1 MSRYDADNVYCYE
14 DSVVLRNK
22 LGITDQL
29 LLEKFESDITSSRLI
44 ELELKPINGKF
55 DLKHLQA
62 IHFAIFQDIYDWA
75 GKIRTVDISR
85 ENSRFANMRMLD
97 SASRKL
103 FMNLAKENLFKN
115 QNSQDISSRLA
126 HYLSEINVL
135 HPFRDGNGR
144 VQRVFIAQLALASGF
159 KLSYSD
165 LKQLEM
171 YDAMEKAFFG
181 DETQL
186 ASLILEKLT
195 TKK

>member
-1 MSRYDADNVYCYE
+1 
-14 DSVVLRNK
+14 
-22 LGITDQL
+22 
-29 LLEKFESDITSSRLI
+29 LI
-44 ELELKPINGKF
+44 ELELKPIQGKF

-62 IHFAIFQDIYDWA
+62 IHHAVFQDVYDWA

-85 ENSRFANMRMLD
+85 ENSRFANIRMID
-97 SASRKL
+97 SASKKL
-103 FMNLAKENLFKN
+103 FTNLVKENLFKN
-115 QNSQDISSRLA
+115 QNTQKVSSRLA

-144 VQRVFIAQLALASGF
+144 VQRVFIAQLALALGY

-165 LKQLEM
+165 LKQSEM
-171 YDAMEKAFFG
+171 YEAMEKAFFG

>member
-22 LGITDQL
+22 LGITNQL

-85 ENSRFANMRMLD
+85 ENSRFANMRMID
-97 SASRKL
+97 SASKKL
-103 FMNLAKENLFKN
+103 FTNLAKENLFTN
-115 QNSQDISSRLA
+115 QNIQEISLKLA

-144 VQRVFIAQLALASGF
+144 VQRVFVAQLALAAGY

-165 LKQLEM
+165 LKQSEM
-171 YDAMEKAFFG
+171 YEAIEHAFFG
-181 DETQL
+181 NEIPL
-186 ASLILEKLT
+186 SKLILEKLT
-195 TKK
+195 SNK

>member
-55 DLKHLQA
+55 DLKHIQA

-115 QNSQDISSRLA
+115 QN
-126 HYLSEINVL
+126 
-135 HPFRDGNGR
+135 
-144 VQRVFIAQLALASGF
+144 
-159 KLSYSD
+159 
-165 LKQLEM
+165 
-171 YDAMEKAFFG
+171 
-181 DETQL
+181 
-186 ASLILEKLT
+186 
-195 TKK
+195 

>member
-14 DSVVLRNK
+14 GSAVLRNK

-44 ELELKPINGKF
+44 ELELKPIQGKF

-62 IHFAIFQDIYDWA
+62 IHHAVFQDVYDWA

-85 ENSRFANMRMLD
+85 ENSRFANIRMID
-97 SASRKL
+97 SASKKL
-103 FMNLAKENLFKN
+103 FTNLVKENLFKN
-115 QNSQDISSRLA
+115 QNTQKVSSRLA

-144 VQRVFIAQLALASGF
+144 VQRVFIAQLALELGY

-165 LKQLEM
+165 LKQSEM

>member
-1 MSRYDADNVYCYE
+1 MSRYHADSVYCYE
-14 DSVVLRNK
+14 GSEVLRNK

-29 LLEKFESDITSSRLI
+29 LLEAFESDITSSRLI
-44 ELELKPINGKF
+44 ELELKPIKGKF

-62 IHFAIFQDIYDWA
+62 IHHAIFQDIYDWA

-85 ENSRFANMRMLD
+85 ENSRFANMRMID

-103 FMNLAKENLFKN
+103 FTKLAKENLFTN
-115 QNSQDISSRLA
+115 QNIQEISLKLA

-144 VQRVFIAQLALASGF
+144 VQRVFVAQLALAAGY

-165 LKQLEM
+165 LKQSEM
-171 YDAMEKAFFG
+171 YEAIEHAFFG
-181 DETQL
+181 NEITL
-186 ASLILEKLT
+186 SKLILEKLT
-195 TKK
+195 SNK

>member
-144 VQRVFIAQLALASGF
+144 VQRVL
-159 KLSYSD
+159 
-165 LKQLEM
+165 
-171 YDAMEKAFFG
+171 
-181 DETQL
+181 
-186 ASLILEKLT
+186 
-195 TKK
+195 